1 MAAPPET
8 YRAPMRSRLDEVD
21 PALAVERALTSGL
34 VGMGGRLPRAPVS
47 RSDALRLMDTTYDE
61 RTARRLERFM
71 DVPAGSHVWTRDP
84 DGALRRGVVDGP
96 WSYDGSGE
104 AVAADLVHVRAC
116 TWDDE
121 VLAEHQAPAAVVA
134 AFRRGGRNFQAI
146 GALRPGRGAPDRRR
160 AAGRR
165 RS

>member
-1 MAAPPET
+1 MTEPTGT
-8 YRAPMRSRLDEVD
+8 YRAPMRSRLDD
-21 PALAVERALTSGL
+21 LDHALAVERALALGL
-34 VGMGGRLPRAPVS
+34 VGIGGRLPRTPTS
-47 RSDALRLMDTTYDE
+47 RDDALRLTDTTYDE
-61 RTARRLERFM
+61 RGARRLERFM
-71 DVPAGSHVWTRDP
+71 NVPEGAHVWTRDP

-96 WSYDGSGE
+96 WSYDDAEE

-116 TWDDE
+116 AWDE
-121 VLAEHQAPAAVVA
+121 SVAEHEAPPAVVA

-146 GALRPGRGAPDRRR
+146 GALTPGRGGPARRR